1 MKCVPVGVD
10 GGGVRLLLLV
20 AIAARVALGGKGPF
34 LGRAG
39 EGVALQRGGGG
50 LLFRGLGPG

>member
-10 GGGVRLLLLV
+10 EGGVRRLLV
-20 AIAARVALGGKGPF
+20 AIAAGVALGGKGPF

-50 LLFRGLGPG
+50 LLFRGLGHG